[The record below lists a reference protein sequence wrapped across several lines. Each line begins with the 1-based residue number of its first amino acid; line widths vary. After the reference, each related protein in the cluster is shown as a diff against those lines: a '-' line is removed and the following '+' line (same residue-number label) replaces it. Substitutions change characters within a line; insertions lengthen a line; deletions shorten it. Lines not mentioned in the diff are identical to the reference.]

1 MTQFSTWLT
10 AELETRG
17 WSRADFATRAG
28 IRAATLDA
36 LLDAGKTP
44 APDLCAT
51 IARALELQAEDVFRY
66 AGLIPANYAAVPA
79 STTPKLETLARL
91 LISLIA
97 GALTVVWTSALVW
110 GAFATAVAFLILSF
124 IREPRK
130 R

>member
-17 WSRADFATRAG
+17 WSRTDFTARAG
-28 IRAATLDA
+28 IQPATLDA
-36 LLDAGKTP
+36 LLDAEKTP
-44 APDLCAT
+44 APDLCVL
-51 IARALELQAEDVFRY
+51 IAAALDLRAADIFER

-91 LISLIA
+91 LMSLIA